1 MADLAKR
8 ASRAGIARDYESF
21 RESLTSIQG
30 QLPRRLHQVA
40 DFALRHPEEMA
51 LGTAAS
57 IAARAQVQPST
68 VVRFAQALGYRGFSD
83 LQSIFRAR
91 IRDRWPEP
99 TERLRRLQSGDSDA
113 PATDLDGFIAAAQ
126 SSLGRLHETMPAP
139 DIGRAARLLSRART
153 VFVVGTRRSYPIVD
167 YFGYAFAT
175 LGVSA
180 LALDSMSGLARERA
194 ALATA
199 KDAVLAVSFTPYAP
213 ATAEIAG
220 AAVRRGVPLVAISDS
235 PLAPLAQ
242 VARVMIEIVEAD
254 YAGFRSLAA
263 SFVVANTLTAAT
275 AARRQAVTSRQ
286 ARPGSRSARS
296 RSRRRPGSEP

>member
-1 MADLAKR
+1 M
-8 ASRAGIARDYESF
+8 
-21 RESLTSIQG
+21 
-30 QLPRRLHQVA
+30 PRRLHQVA

-83 LQSIFRAR
+83 LQSIFRAS

-175 LGVSA
+175 LGVPA

-194 ALATA
+194 ALADREGCHPRHLLHA
-199 KDAVLAVSFTPYAP
+199 LRAGHRRDLP
-213 ATAEIAG
+213 ARRSGG
-220 AAVRRGVPLVAISDS
+220 ACRSS
-235 PLAPLAQ
+235 PLPT
-242 VARVMIEIVEAD
+242 VPWR
-254 YAGFRSLAA
+254 RS
-263 SFVVANTLTAAT
+263 
-275 AARRQAVTSRQ
+275 
-286 ARPGSRSARS
+286 PRS
-296 RSRRRPGSEP
+296 RG